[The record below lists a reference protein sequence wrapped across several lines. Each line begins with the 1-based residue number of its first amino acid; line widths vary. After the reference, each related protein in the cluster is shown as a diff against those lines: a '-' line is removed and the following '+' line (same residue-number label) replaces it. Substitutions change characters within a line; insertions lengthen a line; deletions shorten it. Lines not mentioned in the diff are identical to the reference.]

1 MILRLTL
8 LSTLLT
14 LPLAAQ
20 APPSS
25 GPVTA
30 DEMLRRIEIISDDSM
45 MGRYTPSPG
54 LERAAAYVT
63 REFRRLGLRP
73 AGEDESYEQRWGITH
88 WVPDT
93 IRSRVEL
100 TAGSTRVRVRLG
112 HDGRFVGGRTD
123 GAEIVGEAWVLS
135 GPLNREVVA
144 DPRLEDRVVLLVVD
158 YSRPLPLD
166 LAERVDAIAAR
177 SRAVVI
183 VSNRDSASFGR
194 RVATSMEPQV
204 APDFRLERQ
213 AAPIV
218 EIHER
223 ALGPV
228 LRAAGIET
236 GALRAADQP
245 VGRAAPVRVSLDLR
259 RRTLRHDLVPNL
271 LGVLEGRD
279 PALRMQFVVVSAH
292 VDAVGIRTGASDSI
306 NNGADDNA
314 SGLAGLLEL
323 AEAFADP
330 EARPARSLLF
340 FAPSGEEKGLWGS
353 AHYVAHPTV
362 PLRDLAALVNMDLIG
377 RNWSDSVIAVG
388 PEFTTLGETLRQVT
402 AAHPELRMFP
412 LADRWPEERIFYR
425 SDHYHFA
432 RQGVPILFFTSGTH
446 PDYHQPTDTADRI
459 DAGKASRLVQLLYYL
474 IAEIGNDPMRP
485 RWSPARYREIV
496 QQP

>member
-1 MILRLTL
+1 MMLRLTL
-8 LSTLLT
+8 LSAFLNI
-14 LPLAAQ
+14 PLAAQ
-20 APPSS
+20 APRS
-25 GPVTA
+25 GRDITA
-30 DEMLRRIEIISDDSM
+30 DEMQRRIEIISDDSM
-45 MGRYTPSPG
+45 MGRDTPSPG
-54 LERAAAYVT
+54 LERAAGYVT
-63 REFRRLGLRP
+63 REFGRLGLRP
-73 AGEDESYEQRWGITH
+73 AGENGSYEQRWGISH

-93 IRSRVEL
+93 ARSRVGL
-100 TAGSTRVRVRLG
+100 RAGSQSVSVRLG
-112 HDGRFVGGRTD
+112 PDARFVGGRTN
-123 GAEIVGEAWVLS
+123 GPVITGEGWVLS
-135 GPLNREVVA
+135 GPLNRGVIA
-144 DPRLEDRVVLLVVD
+144 DPRLADRVALLVVD
-158 YSRPLPLD
+158 YKRSLPPD
-166 LAERVDAIAAR
+166 LAERVDQLAERA
-177 SRAVVI
+177 RAVVI
-183 VSNRDSASFGR
+183 VSNRDTASFSR
-194 RVATSMEPQV
+194 RFASSMEPQV

-213 AAPIV
+213 TAPVV
-218 EIHER
+218 EVSER

-228 LRAAGIET
+228 LRAAGIDT
-236 GALRAADQP
+236 DALRAAAR
-245 VGRAAPVRVSLDLR
+245 VSSRAAPIRISLDLR
-259 RRTLRHDLVPNL
+259 RHTLRHDLVPNL

-279 PALRMQFVVVSAH
+279 SALRNEFVVVSAH
-292 VDAVGIRTGASDSI
+292 MDAVGVRTSAGDSI

-323 AEAFADP
+323 AEAFHDP

-340 FAPSGEEKGLWGS
+340 LVPSGEEKGLWGS
-353 AHYVAHPTV
+353 AHYVTHPTV
-362 PLRDLAALVNMDLIG
+362 PLKDMAALVNMDLIG

-388 PEFTTLGETLRQVT
+388 PEFTTLGETLRRVT